1 MTKFTA
7 DLTKEGLNPSA
18 MQAILSK
25 KWPNLFQC
33 CHFNSNRVQLET
45 TPKIARQPIKP
56 HYWYQSNKAPD
67 QIQPFNFIATFRRF
81 ILLLFIIGQTFIGSH
96 YLISLLPYQG
106 WQEVRFFDDW
116 QLNPMMALENI
127 TPYAIQA
134 VIIMLFVILFAWIS
148 LGFWTAI
155 MGIMVTLIGKDRFT
169 LAIPNNPSQ
178 HINPHHRTALV
189 MPICNEDVAR
199 VFAGLKA
206 TWQSLD
212 QTGQLPVCD
221 FYILSDTSHPDIYA
235 NELNAWADLVNE
247 LNVNNQIYY
256 RHRERRVKRKSG
268 NIDDFCRRFGHQY
281 EYMIILD
288 ADSVMT
294 GECISNMIAMMEMTP
309 HAGIIQSPPK
319 TIRMRTLYGRIQQFA
334 NQTYSDIFSS
344 GVHYWQLSEAQYW
357 GHNAIIRLKPFIE
370 HCILTPFNKR
380 GKPHHILSHDLVEAA
395 LMRSAGWQVWIA
407 HNLQGSYEEVPANI
421 IEDLKRDNRWCVG
434 NLINLRALFKPG
446 LLVVQRIMFITSA
459 MAYVSSLLWLLF
471 LLFST
476 LLLFLFN
483 VDQPHY
489 FLHPNQLYPVWPRW
503 NEHLALQLLGTTF
516 ALLLIP
522 KLASYVLVLIK
533 QKPSTVGGIL
543 PFTCSILLEIV
554 FSMILAPIRMIYH
567 SSFVIKALIG
577 RKIHWK
583 SPARHD
589 DALTWREAIHFSWS
603 LSFIGVIWLGL
614 VLLIN
619 PQFTTWFIAILL
631 PLIISPWVIRYAS
644 FTSLGRQAQ
653 RLNLFMTK
661 EEMSPNLVI
670 SHTDTYVLDK
680 EQKIIAQ
687 AYHFSITDPTLN
699 ALVCVMSTHRHR
711 DNRKNYDY
719 RRRLFKRCMQ
729 KSDEHISENNQLK
742 VMADPFIFRQ
752 LHLYSK
758 QQK

>member
-1 MTKFTA
+1 MAKFTT
-7 DLTKEGLNPSA
+7 DLTKDGLNSSA
-18 MQAILSK
+18 MQKILSK

-45 TPKIARQPIKP
+45 TPKVTRQPIRP
-56 HYWYQSNKAPD
+56 HYWYKPNKAPD
-67 QIQPFNFIATFRRF
+67 QIQPFNVIAAFRRF
-81 ILLLFIIGQTFIGSH
+81 ILLLLIIGQTFIGSR

-106 WQEVRFFDDW
+106 WQELSFFNDW
-116 QLNPMMALENI
+116 QLNPMVALENI
-127 TPYAIQA
+127 MPYAIQV
-134 VIIMLFVILFAWIS
+134 VIITLFAILFAWIS

-155 MGIMVTLIGKDRFT
+155 MGIMVTLIGKERFT
-169 LAIPNNPSQ
+169 LAIPNNPSN
-178 HINPHHRTALV
+178 HINPNHRTALV

-206 TWQSLD
+206 TWHSLH
-212 QTGQLPVCD
+212 QTGQLPLCD
-221 FYILSDTSHPDIYA
+221 FYILSDTSYPDIYA

-247 LNVNNQIYY
+247 LNLKNQIYY

-294 GECISNMIAMMEMTP
+294 GECISNMIAMMEMAP
-309 HAGIIQSPPK
+309 NAGIIQSPPK

-344 GVHYWQLSEAQYW
+344 GVHFWQLSEAQYW

-407 HNLQGSYEEVPANI
+407 YNLQGSYEEVPANI
-421 IEDLKRDNRWCVG
+421 IEDLKRDNRWCIG
-434 NLINLRALFKPG
+434 NLINLRTLFKPG
-446 LLVVQRIMFITSA
+446 LLFVQRIMFITSA

-471 LLFST
+471 LVFST
-476 LLLFLFN
+476 LLLLLFN

-503 NEHLALQLLGTTF
+503 DEHLAVQLLGTTF
-516 ALLLIP
+516 ALLLTP
-522 KLASYVLVLIK
+522 KLASYVIILLK
-533 QKPSTVGGIL
+533 QKPSTVGGII
-543 PFTCSILLEIV
+543 PFTCSILLEIL

-567 SSFVIKALIG
+567 STFVIKALIG
-577 RKIHWK
+577 SKIHWK

-589 DALTWREAIHFSWS
+589 DALTWREAIHSSWS
-603 LSFIGVIWLGL
+603 LSFIGIIWLCL

-631 PLIISPWVIRYAS
+631 PLIISPCVIRYSS
-644 FTSLGRQAQ
+644 FTSLGMRAQ
-653 RLNLFMTK
+653 HLKLFMTK
-661 EEMSPNLVI
+661 EEISPNLVI
-670 SHTDTYVLDK
+670 INTDDYLQHN
-680 EQKIIAQ
+680 EQKIILQ
-687 AYHFSITDPTLN
+687 AYRFSVTDPTLN
-699 ALVCVMSTHRHR
+699 ALVCVISTHRHC

-719 RRRLFKRCMQ
+719 RRRLFKRCIQ
-729 KSDEHISENNQLK
+729 KPDDHISENNKLK
-742 VMADPFIFRQ
+742 VMADPFIFMQ

-758 QQK
+758 QEK